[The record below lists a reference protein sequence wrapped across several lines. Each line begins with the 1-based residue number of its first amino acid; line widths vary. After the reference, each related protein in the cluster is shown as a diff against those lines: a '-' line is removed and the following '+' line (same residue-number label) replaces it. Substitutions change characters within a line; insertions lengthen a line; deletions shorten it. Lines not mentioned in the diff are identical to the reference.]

1 MTAREL
7 ILKLQ
12 QLDPETK
19 VVVRGYE
26 DGYNDIF
33 SLKRVRIKTMAKGAW
48 YYGEYTD
55 SDESDAVDA
64 IDIFGENKKYLQ
76 EDFE

>member
-1 MTAREL
+1 MNAKEL

-12 QLDPETK
+12 QLDPSTK

-26 DGYNDIF
+26 DGYNDIE
-33 SLKRVRIKTMAKGAW
+33 SLKPVKIKINKNGQW
-48 YYGEYTD
+48 YYGEYED
-55 SDESDAVDA
+55 SNDADAIDA

>member
-1 MTAREL
+1 MNAKDL

-12 QLDPETK
+12 QLDPDTK

-33 SLKRVRIKTMAKGAW
+33 SLKPVKIKIAKNAQW
-48 YYGEYTD
+48 YYGEYQDSTD
-55 SDESDAVDA
+55 ADAINA
-64 IDIFGENKKYLQ
+64 IDIFGENKKFLR
-76 EDFE
+76 ETFE

>member
-1 MTAREL
+1 MKAKDL

-12 QLDPETK
+12 QLDPDTK

-33 SLKRVRIKTMAKGAW
+33 SLKPVKIKIAENGEW
-48 YYGEYTD
+48 YYGEYEDSTD
-55 SDESDAVDA
+55 ADAIEA
-64 IDIFGENKKYLQ
+64 IDIFGENKKYLR
-76 EDFE
+76 EEFE

>member
-26 DGYNDIF
+26 DGYNDVF
-33 SLKRVRIKTMAKGAW
+33 SLKPVRIKTMANGAW
-48 YYGEYTD
+48 YYGEYAD
-55 SDESDAVDA
+55 SDHVDAFDAV
-64 IDIFGENKKYLQ
+64 DIFGENKKYLQ

>member
-12 QLDPETK
+12 QLDPEAR

-26 DGYNDIF
+26 DGYNDIET
-33 SLKRVRIKTMAKGAW
+33 LKPVKIKVNKNGAW
-48 YYGEYTD
+48 YYGEFEESNDTD
-55 SDESDAVDA
+55 AIDA
-64 IDIFGENKKYLQ
+64 IDIYGENKKYLR
-76 EDFE
+76 EDF